1 MVGTNTVPT
10 LRLQLVGWAEVRS
23 PSISSAQPDLDDCA
37 EGGYLA
43 GAPSPRRTDSQ
54 MNMPSILQGWPLEAV
69 LAIVA
74 GVVIL
79 LVPRVLNYVVAVY
92 LLVIGALGLLQA
104 RYGHTVSP
112 QAVIAIVA
120 GVLILIKPAI
130 LNYVVGI
137 YLIVFG
143 LLEAGIV
150 RLW

>member
-1 MVGTNTVPT
+1 
-10 LRLQLVGWAEVRS
+10 
-23 PSISSAQPDLDDCA
+23 
-37 EGGYLA
+37 
-43 GAPSPRRTDSQ
+43 
-54 MNMPSILQGWPLEAV
+54 MNMPSILQGWPIEAV
-69 LAIVA
+69 VAIIA
-74 GVVIL
+74 GIVIL

-104 RYGHTVSP
+104 RYGHSVSP

-120 GVLILIKPAI
+120 GLLILIKPAI

-137 YLIVFG
+137 YLILFG

>member
-1 MVGTNTVPT
+1 
-10 LRLQLVGWAEVRS
+10 
-23 PSISSAQPDLDDCA
+23 
-37 EGGYLA
+37 
-43 GAPSPRRTDSQ
+43 

>member
-1 MVGTNTVPT
+1 
-10 LRLQLVGWAEVRS
+10 
-23 PSISSAQPDLDDCA
+23 
-37 EGGYLA
+37 
-43 GAPSPRRTDSQ
+43 

-143 LLEAGIV
+143 LLEAGII
-150 RLW
+150 RF